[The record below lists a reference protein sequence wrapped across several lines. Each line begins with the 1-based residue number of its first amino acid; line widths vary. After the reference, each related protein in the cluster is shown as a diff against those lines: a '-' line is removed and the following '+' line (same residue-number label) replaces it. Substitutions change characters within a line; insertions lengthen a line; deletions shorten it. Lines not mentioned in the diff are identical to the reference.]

1 MAYEAIIGG
10 IGQKA
15 TVDRAVDVVRERYAQ
30 SETDEFLKPVVFSDD
45 GQVKG
50 CFKILYFIR
59 KTFLDDD
66 TLIFFNYRADRMRQI
81 CECLGLER
89 YKDLNSSVPHPKNI
103 QISGMTQYNKEV
115 CFRNL

>member
-1 MAYEAIIGG
+1 
-10 IGQKA
+10 
-15 TVDRAVDVVRERYAQ
+15 
-30 SETDEFLKPVVFSDD
+30 
-45 GQVKG
+45 
-50 CFKILYFIR
+50 
-59 KTFLDDD
+59 
-66 TLIFFNYRADRMRQI
+66 MRQI